1 MAKSSRLKK
10 LIKRIDFLE
19 THILPQERVDGNYTK
34 KEVDLIKSYVLLVHA
49 EFEAYIEDKAKDK
62 ASKSLNNWG
71 SSRKKSSCLQAILA
85 FSGNEI
91 NYDNERKTNTQSI
104 EFRVNKAVNHYLNLI
119 KKNNGV
125 KESDILGILL
135 PLGLEL
141 SDLDGTWL
149 SVMDSF
155 GSTRGNIAH
164 NSVGV
169 QLTLDRAT
177 ELDRI
182 KNQILPELIKLDE
195 KIEKLA

>member
-1 MAKSSRLKK
+1 M
-10 LIKRIDFLE
+10 
-19 THILPQERVDGNYTK
+19 
-34 KEVDLIKSYVLLVHA
+34 VHA

-62 ASKSLNNWG
+62 ASKSLNNWD

-91 NYDNERKTNTQSI
+91 SYDNERKTNTQSI
-104 EFRVNKAVNHYLNLI
+104 EFRINKAVNHYLNLI

-125 KESDILGILL
+125 KESDILSILL

-141 SDLDGTWL
+141 SDLDETWL

-164 NSVGV
+164 NSIGV